1 MKKLFKKLFS
11 HQINVEVE
19 SATLSVLRAE
29 VAELK
34 TQNVKMKQ
42 LLCLIVEDDE
52 DMIMSPSIYF
62 QIYDCLNDF

>member
-19 SATLSVLRAE
+19 SATLSVSRAE

-34 TQNVKMKQ
+34 TQNIKMKQ
-42 LLCLIVEDDE
+42 LLCSIVEDDE

>member
-42 LLCLIVEDDE
+42 LLCSIVEDDE